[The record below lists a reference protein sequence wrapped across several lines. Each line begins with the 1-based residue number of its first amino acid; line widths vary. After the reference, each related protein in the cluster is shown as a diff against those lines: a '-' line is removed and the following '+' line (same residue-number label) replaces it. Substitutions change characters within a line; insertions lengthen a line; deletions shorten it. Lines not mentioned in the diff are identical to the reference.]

1 MVLPISQPAVP
12 SLYDLMPEEADR
24 RWIQN
29 MSRNLSFLADMI
41 PADLLIY
48 CPVENNQFVVVA
60 EAKPAVRESFYR
72 KSQVN
77 QVMELDDTSAIY
89 QAFKTGKVTAG
100 AIGKVV
106 NGQPMSQ
113 LAYPMRTSRKHICGI
128 LVVERNLYEELKNTE
143 EKRQLYRLAIQRC
156 VETIIDKS
164 RHIDIPLPSIQPGD
178 ALLLVNDSHVIKH
191 ASHSAINVARRLGL
205 PEFLE
210 GLRWEEAFLQN
221 RERHVQRSNGL
232 FEEMELLSHNLAI
245 AVRDI
250 TLAPGDDSIA
260 SIMVLRDITELKQKD
275 RELAIKETIIR
286 EVHHR
291 VKNNLQTIA
300 GLLRL
305 QQRRSSN
312 AEVKSI
318 LTESIDRIAS
328 IAMVHEYLSHEDV
341 GVVDIKELSYNLLS
355 ASLQSMVYNKKIDA
369 KVICPTGPVTLPS
382 AQATSVA
389 LVLNEL
395 LSNTFKHAFKERK
408 TGRVELELVANEAT
422 VTLSIKDNGIGLPQ
436 SFTPEAHGNLGWQII
451 HTLVRDDLRGTID
464 INSSSAGTVVAVTI
478 PARERG

>member
-1 MVLPISQPAVP
+1 MIHTQSSP
-12 SLYDLMPEEADR
+12 SLYDLLPAEGDR
-24 RWIQN
+24 RWVQN

-41 PADLLIY
+41 PADLLVY
-48 CPVENNQFVVVA
+48 CPVGPNQFIVVA
-60 EAKPAVRESFYR
+60 EAKPSVRESFYR

-77 QVMELDDTSAIY
+77 QVIEVDDSSAIF
-89 QAFKTGKVTAG
+89 QAFHTGKITAG

-113 LAYPMRTSRKHICGI
+113 ITYPLKTGRRTCGI
-128 LVVERNLYEELKNTE
+128 LVVERNLYEELKHTE
-143 EKRQLYRLAIQRC
+143 EKRLLYRLSIQRA
-156 VETIIDKS
+156 VETILDKS
-164 RHIDIPLPSIQPGD
+164 RHIDVPLPSIQPGD
-178 ALLLVNDSHVIKH
+178 ALLLVNDKHIIRH
-191 ASHSAINVARRLGL
+191 ASHSAISLARRLGL

-210 GLRWEEAFLQN
+210 GLRWEEIQS
-221 RERHVQRSNGL
+221 RERKLIRSNGL
-232 FEEMELLSHNLAI
+232 FEEVELLSPNLAI

-250 TLAPGDDSIA
+250 ALAPADDNVA
-260 SIMVLRDITELKQKD
+260 SMLVLRDITELKQKD

-312 AEVKSI
+312 QEVKGI
-318 LTESIDRIAS
+318 LSESIDRIAS

-341 GVVDIKELSYNLLS
+341 GVVDIKELAYNLLS
-355 ASLQSMVYNKKIDA
+355 ASLQSMVYPDKKIDA
-369 KVICPTGPVTLPS
+369 KVICPTGSVTLPS

-389 LVLNEL
+389 LILNEL
-395 LSNTFKHAFKERK
+395 LSNTFKHAFKEKK
-408 TGRVELELVANEAT
+408 TGRVELELVSAEAQ
-422 VTLSIKDNGIGLPQ
+422 VQLSIKDNGSGLPH

-451 HTLVRDDLRGTID
+451 HTLVRDDLRGDID
-464 INSSSAGTVVAVTI
+464 IKSSSKGTVVTVTI
-478 PARERG
+478 PVRERG